1 MLETIIQIAVVAGM
15 LLLWLFAMINND
27 RKLKQGEDYR
37 NYLKTIHSGFALV
50 LFKKSRLMAISFL
63 NLITFIVYVLAVI
76 SSVMFVPQLI
86 QTSNAWFITLGIVIV
101 LSVLLH
107 FYVRYFNKYLFSENN
122 SSSSI

>member
-50 LFKKSRLMAISFL
+50 LFK
-63 NLITFIVYVLAVI
+63 NLD
-76 SSVMFVPQLI
+76 
-86 QTSNAWFITLGIVIV
+86 
-101 LSVLLH
+101 
-107 FYVRYFNKYLFSENN
+107 
-122 SSSSI
+122 